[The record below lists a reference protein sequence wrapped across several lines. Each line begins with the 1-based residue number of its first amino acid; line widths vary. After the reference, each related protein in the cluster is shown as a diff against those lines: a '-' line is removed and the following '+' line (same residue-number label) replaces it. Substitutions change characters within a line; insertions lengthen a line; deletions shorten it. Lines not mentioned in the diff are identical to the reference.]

1 MAWRRLAAD
10 IPVMERLWEEVDD
23 YFTEHLAPP
32 DDALS
37 EAQAASTA
45 AGLPPISVTPTQG
58 KLLHLLAR
66 MIGARRVLEIG
77 TLGGYSTIWL
87 ARALPP
93 DGCLVTLEINA
104 AYATLAQRN
113 LARAGL
119 GDRVQVR
126 VAPAAESLRNLAE
139 QRAEP
144 FDLVFIE
151 ADKASGDQYF
161 LASLALSHQGTVIV
175 VDNVVRKGAVVDAAT
190 TDADLRG
197 IRRLT
202 ELLARER
209 RVSATAVQT
218 VGAKGYD
225 GFIIARVTSDA
236 GSP

>member
-1 MAWRRLAAD
+1 
-10 IPVMERLWEEVDD
+10 MERLWEEVDD
-23 YFTEHLAPP
+23 YFTQYLAPP

-37 EAQAASTA
+37 EAQAASAA

-66 MIGARRVLEIG
+66 MIGARRILEIG
-77 TLGGYSTIWL
+77 TLGGYSTIWM

-119 GDRVQVR
+119 GDRVQVL

-144 FDLVFIE
+144 FDLVFID

-190 TDADLRG
+190 TDADLLG

-209 RVSATAVQT
+209 RVSATVVQT

-225 GFIIARVTSDA
+225 GFILARVTSDT
-236 GSP
+236 GSS

>member
-1 MAWRRLAAD
+1 
-10 IPVMERLWEEVDD
+10 MERLWEEVDD
-23 YFTEHLAPP
+23 YFTQHIAPP

-37 EAQAASTA
+37 EAQAASAA

-66 MIGARRVLEIG
+66 MIDARRILEIG
-77 TLGGYSTIWL
+77 TLGGYSTIWM

-119 GDRVQVR
+119 GDRVQVL

-139 QRAEP
+139 QRAET
-144 FDLVFIE
+144 FDLVFID

-190 TDADLRG
+190 TDADPLG

-202 ELLARER
+202 ELLAREP
-209 RVSATAVQT
+209 RVAATVVQT
-218 VGAKGYD
+218 VGAKGHD
-225 GFIIARVTSDA
+225 GFILARVTSDT
-236 GSP
+236 GSS